1 MALTVR
7 LHTRGEAMKTFRDS
21 KNCEWTVFEVR
32 RQISSAKGTSGD
44 QSSLPHDYTEG
55 WLCFETKAAKRRL
68 TRYPERWR
76 DLAEPELEQL
86 LEKAQP
92 APRVS
97 WRPLDDLSDS
107 QPDAR

>member
-7 LHTRGEAMKTFRDS
+7 LHTPGDAMKIFRDS
-21 KNCEWTVFEVR
+21 ENCEWTVFEVR
-32 RQISSAKGTSGD
+32 RQVSPRGMSGD
-44 QSSLPHDYTEG
+44 RSYLPHAYTEG

-68 TRYPERWR
+68 TRYPDRWR
-76 DLAEPELEQL
+76 ELAEPELEQL
-86 LEKAQP
+86 LKKAQP